1 MPVIV
6 GCAGFRTNLT
16 RLTFICTCLLFV
28 SSFELQDEDTCT
40 DCAHEEHLLTL
51 VQGHAKR
58 NASHKK
64 HNSTATRSRGPTF
77 EDVVADVVGQ
87 NSSTEYLTRLVTA
100 TGNTTIVVTM
110 VLVITAIFIVV
121 LLFDQASDDCGGND
135 GQWKCRESCSRMLRA
150 RPRTEAKMTGQSQAT
165 SSASLK
171 LKPTEKLPDDAQ
183 RAGESARRLEE
194 DLAFRP
200 SLPPMSSPG
209 YHPSRKDDPSSP
221 SSAQRAASGHA
232 GLPPSPPSPAFGA
245 SPIISREVTGNHTFW
260 DSVSHAPQRP
270 APSHG
275 SSSPSSAV
283 TLAGSSPNTILCNE
297 LVMPHCAAWFAFSLK
312 QLETSE
318 STELDVYGLSG
329 KPLLEARVETSV
341 DGHGRIDITAR
352 PSRRPTWGSLMC
364 TAPFGADGTKKMQ
377 LFDKKG
383 QKYGEIV
390 NIGGAAYKSIVINQQ
405 GSQVALLGL
414 DDSTGELLLVEASSG
429 NELARASKSVSSEH
443 ASMFHNEPHLE
454 VHVYAG
460 SDPVLALLCL
470 LGAILFGTLRGIDL
484 PIADLSQGAGTLSER
499 TAGTLSARDMSMGST
514 GPSPGPSPRV

>member
-28 SSFELQDEDTCT
+28 SSFELQDEDTCM

-64 HNSTATRSRGPTF
+64 HNSTATRSRGPSF

-87 NSSTEYLTRLVTA
+87 ISSTEYLTRLVTA

-171 LKPTEKLPDDAQ
+171 LKPTEKLADDAQ
-183 RAGESARRLEE
+183 GAGESARRLEE

-209 YHPSRKDDPSSP
+209 MYHPSRKDDPSSP
-221 SSAQRAASGHA
+221 SSAQRVSSGNAAS
-232 GLPPSPPSPAFGA
+232 PEFGA
-245 SPIISREVTGNHTFW
+245 SPIISREVSGHHTTFQN
-260 DSVSHAPQRP
+260 SVSHAPQRP
-270 APSHG
+270 SPRPG
-275 SSSPSSAV
+275 SSSASSAV

-341 DGHGRIDITAR
+341 DGHGRIEITAR

-460 SDPVLALLCL
+460 TDPVLALLCL

-484 PIADLSQGAGTLSER
+484 PIADLSQGTLRES
-499 TAGTLSARDMSMGST
+499 TAGTLSARDMSMGTS